1 MVVQMFQSCPHELF
15 YHSRLFLLILLNKSG
30 WWCTV
35 SSHNTAV
42 ICFQCRQRWSRPYWR
57 ALSMD
62 FWLAEEAT
70 DPEISVFLHQQAAE
84 RLCHLSFLS
93 FRWAASISS
102 SVLWSSNA
110 VAVFP
115 TTCVCVCVFPGR
127 CWWSGRCVR
136 SGLWPCCQPKSSRS
150 RSQCSNH
157 FCTFSNPHGVLRLM
171 CVWFRS
177 TKCLRRTPKELL
189 WKWSCWGVRGR
200 LLQSALRFR
209 SNGEDGKL
217 RACLQLLVWS
227 LNLMSVFKL
236 SNFTV

>member
-1 MVVQMFQSCPHELF
+1 MSFSTALAFFSSFYLTKVADGAQSQVITLLWSVFSAGRGDPGHIGGR
-15 YHSRLFLLILLNKSG
+15 SAWTSDWPRRLQTQRFLCF
-30 WWCTV
+30 CTNRQRKD
-35 SSHNTAV
+35 SV
-42 ICFQCRQRWSRPYWR
+42 ICHSCHSGEQPAFPLRCFDQAMLLGFSQWR
-57 ALSMD
+57 
-62 FWLAEEAT
+62 
-70 DPEISVFLHQQAAE
+70 
-84 RLCHLSFLS
+84 
-93 FRWAASISS
+93 
-102 SVLWSSNA
+102 
-110 VAVFP
+110 
-115 TTCVCVCVFPGR
+115 VCVCVFPGR

-157 FCTFSNPHGVLRLM
+157 FCTFSNPHGVLRLN